1 MWDGSQYNFMFWKKK
16 NTIVVDAYT
25 DRKEIFEAYQPML
38 ARKYIPDWWKNL
50 PQHRETDMPGYAK
63 MPVAT
68 LRQCPAIND
77 ILKTGII
84 VPAWCQIHA
93 KIDMGGNKEIHM
105 VPEYTQA
112 LQHDER
118 DFGHHKPDMVH
129 LKITSRWAFVE
140 KTGVKFVWVKPDWH
154 HKNPLAYWTVPGIIE
169 YKYQHGVLH
178 NLMIPYNTKLQID
191 TGTPWLQLIPLSE
204 KPIEVKCHLVSTQEL
219 EQIMNANAQIST
231 TGGYLKKIKDIRKQ
245 QERLDEND

>member
-1 MWDGSQYNFMFWKKK
+1 MSEDGCLRDGYFNRIQVERGGLQEAFTEGVGSFNGL
-16 NTIVVDAYT
+16 TIN
-25 DRKEIFEAYQPML
+25 EE
-38 ARKYIPDWWKNL
+38 NS
-50 PQHRETDMPGYAK
+50 
-63 MPVAT
+63 
-68 LRQCPAIND
+68 
-77 ILKTGII
+77 
-84 VPAWCQIHA
+84 
-93 KIDMGGNKEIHM
+93 IDMGGNKEIHM

-140 KTGVKFVWVKPDWH
+140 KTGVKFVWIKPDWH